1 MSNMAAVEITTE
13 NFEEEVLKSDKP
25 VLIDFWAVWCGP
37 CTMLSPVVEEIAA
50 EHPEIKVGKINTDE
64 QQALAQQYRINAI
77 PALYFFKN
85 GEVAGTSIG
94 VVPKSQIEELIAK

>member
-1 MSNMAAVEITTE
+1 MSYMAAIEITTE

>member
-1 MSNMAAVEITTE
+1 MASIEITVE

-37 CTMLSPVVEEIAA
+37 CTMLSPIVEEIAA
-50 EHPEIKVGKINTDE
+50 EHPEIKVGKVNTDE

>member
-1 MSNMAAVEITTE
+1 MAAIEITTE

-77 PALYFFKN
+77 PALYFCKN

>member
-1 MSNMAAVEITTE
+1 MSNMAAIEITTE